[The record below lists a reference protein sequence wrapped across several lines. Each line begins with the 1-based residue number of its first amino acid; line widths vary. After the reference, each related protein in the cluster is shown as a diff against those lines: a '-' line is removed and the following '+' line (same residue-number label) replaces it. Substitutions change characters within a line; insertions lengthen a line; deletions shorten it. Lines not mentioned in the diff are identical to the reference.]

1 MRFND
6 LITRSTKPKPLS
18 YTASLESKLK
28 EEMAIKPSPKFTA
41 LEWAIMEGGGSVE
54 EAQNFNN
61 KKTSK
66 P

>member
-6 LITRSTKPKPLS
+6 LIKLSTKPKPLS
-18 YTASLESKLK
+18 YTESLESKLQQ
-28 EEMAIKPSPKFTA
+28 EMAIKPLPKFTA

-54 EAQNFNN
+54 ETQNFNN

-66 P
+66 I